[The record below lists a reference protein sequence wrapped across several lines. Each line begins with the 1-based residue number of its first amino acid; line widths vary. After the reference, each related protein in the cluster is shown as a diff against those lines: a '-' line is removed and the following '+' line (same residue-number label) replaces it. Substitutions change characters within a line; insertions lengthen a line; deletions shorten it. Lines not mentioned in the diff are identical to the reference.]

1 MARKSTLKNPKR
13 ISLNVEEEQY
23 YRLKQ
28 NVNSVSEFLRR
39 SMDNYLN
46 TNNNLTD
53 LKIEL
58 NRKIN
63 ERNNLNVD
71 IEILENQI
79 KELETTL
86 KENENNNNMLL
97 ELMEIVNNVCKNEFN
112 NNGIPK
118 DRVTA
123 IANNKINPSILI
135 KECERQGVKIIK
147 NSQITNSKIRPE
159 TNNKI
164 DIKQDNNNPFNKIVK
179 LFFRECNNQYNKEIY
194 KTKHKFL
201 KNPPTQN
208 KYKSMCENKGIDFK
222 KFKDYV
228 LNHDL

>member
-1 MARKSTLKNPKR
+1 MVGKSKLKNPKR
-13 ISLNVEEEQY
+13 ISLNIEEEQY
-23 YRLKQ
+23 YKLKQ
-28 NVNSVSEFLRR
+28 NVNSVSAFFRQC
-39 SMDNYLN
+39 MDNYLN

-97 ELMEIVNNVCKNEFN
+97 ELMEIVKKVCESEFN
-112 NNGIPK
+112 NNGITK

-135 KECERQGVKIIK
+135 KECEKQGIKIIK

-159 TNNKI
+159 INNIDNRLNNKNPLNTI
-164 DIKQDNNNPFNKIVK
+164 IKS
-179 LFFRECNNQYNKEIY
+179 FFREWKSQHTKKKY
-194 KTKHKFL
+194 KTKKRFIEA
-201 KNPPTQN
+201 PQI
-208 KYKSMCENKGIDFK
+208 ENKFK
-222 KFKDYV
+222 LMCNTKEISFKEFKDYV
-228 LNHDL
+228 LTHED

>member
-1 MARKSTLKNPKR
+1 MARKSTLKKPKR

-28 NVNSVSEFLRR
+28 NVNVSEFLRQCT
-39 SMDNYLN
+39 DNYLN

-97 ELMEIVNNVCKNEFN
+97 ELMEIVKKVCESEFN
-112 NNGIPK
+112 NNGITK

-135 KECERQGVKIIK
+135 KECEKQGIKIIK
-147 NSQITNSKIRPE
+147 NNQITNSKIRPE
-159 TNNKI
+159 IHNIDNRLNNKNHLNSI
-164 DIKQDNNNPFNKIVK
+164 IKS
-179 LFFRECNNQYNKEIY
+179 FFRAWKSEHTEKKYKTKKRFIEAPQIENKFKLMCNNKEI
-194 KTKHKFL
+194 
-201 KNPPTQN
+201 
-208 KYKSMCENKGIDFK
+208 SFK
-222 KFKDYV
+222 EFKDYV
-228 LNHDL
+228 LTHDD

>member
-1 MARKSTLKNPKR
+1 MARKSTLKKPKR

-28 NVNSVSEFLRR
+28 NVNVSEFLRQCT
-39 SMDNYLN
+39 DNYLN

-86 KENENNNNMLL
+86 KENENNNNLL
-97 ELMEIVNNVCKNEFN
+97 RELMEIVKKVCESEFN
-112 NNGIPK
+112 NNGITK

-135 KECERQGVKIIK
+135 KECEKQGIKIIK
-147 NSQITNSKIRPE
+147 NNQITNSKIRPE
-159 TNNKI
+159 IHNIDNRLNNKNHLNSI
-164 DIKQDNNNPFNKIVK
+164 IKF
-179 LFFRECNNQYNKEIY
+179 
-194 KTKHKFL
+194 H
-201 KNPPTQN
+201 
-208 KYKSMCENKGIDFK
+208 ENKLYYHNIKYFR
-222 KFKDYV
+222 
-228 LNHDL
+228 

>member
-1 MARKSTLKNPKR
+1 MARKSTLKKPKR
-13 ISLNVEEEQY
+13 ISLNIEEEQY

-28 NVNSVSEFLRR
+28 NVNSVSEFLRQC
-39 SMDNYLN
+39 MDNYLN

-58 NRKIN
+58 NKKIN

-97 ELMEIVNNVCKNEFN
+97 ELMEIVKKVCESEFN
-112 NNGIPK
+112 NNGITK

-135 KECERQGVKIIK
+135 KECEKQGIKIIK
-147 NSQITNSKIRPE
+147 NNQITNSKIRPE
-159 TNNKI
+159 INNIDNRLNNKTPLNTI
-164 DIKQDNNNPFNKIVK
+164 IKS
-179 LFFRECNNQYNKEIY
+179 FFREWKSEHTEKKYKTKKRFIEAPQIENKFKLMCNNKEI
-194 KTKHKFL
+194 
-201 KNPPTQN
+201 
-208 KYKSMCENKGIDFK
+208 SFK
-222 KFKDYV
+222 EFKDYV
-228 LNHDL
+228 LTHDD

>member
-1 MARKSTLKNPKR
+1 MARKSTLKKPKR
-13 ISLNVEEEQY
+13 ISLNIEEEQY

-28 NVNSVSEFLRR
+28 NVNSVSEFLRQC
-39 SMDNYLN
+39 MDNYLN

-97 ELMEIVNNVCKNEFN
+97 ELMEIVKKVCESEFN
-112 NNGIPK
+112 NNGITK

-135 KECERQGVKIIK
+135 KECEKQGIKLIK

-159 TNNKI
+159 INNIDNKLNNK
-164 DIKQDNNNPFNKIVK
+164 NPFNTICKS
-179 LFFRECNNQYNKEIY
+179 FFREWNSQHTKEKY
-194 KTKHKFL
+194 KTKKRFIEA
-201 KNPPTQN
+201 PQI
-208 KYKSMCENKGIDFK
+208 ENKFKLMCDNTGISFK
-222 KFKDYV
+222 KFKDNV
-228 LNHDL
+228 LTHDD

>member
-1 MARKSTLKNPKR
+1 MVGKSKLKNPKR
-13 ISLNVEEEQY
+13 ISLNIEEEQY
-23 YRLKQ
+23 YKLKQ
-28 NVNSVSEFLRR
+28 NVNSVSAFFRQC
-39 SMDNYLN
+39 MDNYLN

-97 ELMEIVNNVCKNEFN
+97 ELMEIVKKVCESEFN
-112 NNGIPK
+112 NNGITK

-135 KECERQGVKIIK
+135 KECEKQGIKLIK
-147 NSQITNSKIRPE
+147 NSQITNSKIIPKVNNIDNKL
-159 TNNKI
+159 NNK
-164 DIKQDNNNPFNKIVK
+164 NPFNTICKS
-179 LFFRECNNQYNKEIY
+179 FFREWNSQHTKEKY
-194 KTKHKFL
+194 KTKKRFIEA
-201 KNPPTQN
+201 PQI
-208 KYKSMCENKGIDFK
+208 ENKFKLMCNTKEISFK
-222 KFKDYV
+222 KFKDHV
-228 LNHDL
+228 LTHDD